1 DQWSEKDTAIAKAKQ
16 EAGIVSVTDAQ
27 KSVWDQNSIYWV
39 VEGTNKTGQEVMVW
53 VQFTD
58 QGKPKEGQNTVH
70 QELLSS
76 GMSKEK
82 MKAKIKS
89 SIPGI
94 KDMRLVPG
102 VYNGE
107 YVWQLFYKVDLK
119 LDLKPNVNLADLA
132 DKISTEGK
140 SVVGTRALKFDF
152 VDHSSDKLN
161 QYWDKAMFSVA
172 EAMENKRYTE
182 IPVKLQ
188 DLAKGTGI
196 QTKAEMDTKNV
207 YITLTD
213 GSSSKFLVL
222 PRVNVIPLIIAGL
235 MIGGLLFMT
244 NMRGGLTVGA
254 ASERKR
260 KKGGPK
266 KLTFEEIGG
275 QDNAKQ
281 ELREALDFL
290 IRHDEIQK
298 LGIRPL
304 KGILLTGP
312 PGTGK
317 TLMAKAAAHYTDSVF
332 VAASGSEFVEMYVG
346 VGAGRVRDLFRDA
359 RNRAAKENKQ
369 SAIIFIDEIDVIGG
383 KREGGQQREYDQ
395 TLNQLLTEMDG
406 IYSSDSPRILLIAAT
421 NRKEML
427 DSALLRPGRFDRHIQ
442 VDLPDKKGRKHILE
456 LHAKN
461 KPLHEDVNLDKI
473 AEESYGFSGA
483 QLESVM
489 NEAAIY
495 TMREGLKEI
504 EQRHLSMSIDK
515 VMMGERT
522 DREST
527 IEEKKRVAIHEL
539 GHAIM
544 AELVRPG
551 SVSQVALSPR
561 GKALGYVRHNP
572 QSEQYLT
579 RSLLENHRIIF
590 DKSLDILLAEETLS
604 GEQFRKLF
612 HEFSLLP
619 A

>member
-1 DQWSEKDTAIAKAKQ
+1 MPRLLKEVLIGFVPVLFIFLAVI
-16 EAGIVSVTDAQ
+16 GI
-27 KSVWDQNSIYWV
+27 
-39 VEGTNKTGQEVMVW
+39 
-53 VQFTD
+53 
-58 QGKPKEGQNTVH
+58 
-70 QELLSS
+70 
-76 GMSKEK
+76 
-82 MKAKIKS
+82 
-89 SIPGI
+89 
-94 KDMRLVPG
+94 
-102 VYNGE
+102 
-107 YVWQLFYKVDLK
+107 
-119 LDLKPNVNLADLA
+119 NVL
-132 DKISTEGK
+132 
-140 SVVGTRALKFDF
+140 
-152 VDHSSDKLN
+152 
-161 QYWDKAMFSVA
+161 
-172 EAMENKRYTE
+172 
-182 IPVKLQ
+182 P
-188 DLAKGTGI
+188 
-196 QTKAEMDTKNV
+196 
-207 YITLTD
+207 
-213 GSSSKFLVL
+213 LVL
-222 PRVNVIPLIIAGL
+222 VGLLIS
-235 MIGGLLFMT
+235 GLLFLAK
-244 NMRGGLTVGA
+244 MRGGLAVGA
-254 ASERKR
+254 GTERKR
-260 KKGGPK
+260 KKNGLQ
-266 KLTFEEIGG
+266 KLTFEQIGG
-275 QDNAKQ
+275 QDHAKQ

-290 IRHDEIQK
+290 IKHEEIRK

-332 VAASGSEFVEMYVG
+332 VASSGSEFVEMYVG
-346 VGAGRVRDLFRDA
+346 VGASRVRELFREA
-359 RNRAAKENKQ
+359 RSKAAKENKQ

-456 LHAKN
+456 LHAQN
-461 KPLHEDVNLDKI
+461 KPLHAEVDLGKI
-473 AEESYGFSGA
+473 AEESFGFSGA

-495 TMREGLKEI
+495 VMREGLKEI

-527 IEEKKRVAIHEL
+527 LEEKKRVAIHEL

-572 QSEQYLT
+572 QQEQYLYT
-579 RSLLENHRIIF
+579 KTFLEEQIMIALGGAASEEIFYGGRSTGSSNDFEQALNIVQSMMKSGLTSLGIVDLDMVTKEELMKENHAILEDLMKRTRDMLEERRNIF
-590 DKSLDILLAEETLS
+590 EQSLDILLKEETLS
-604 GEQFRKLF
+604 GDQFRCLF
-612 HEFSLLP
+612 HEHSLMP

>member
-1 DQWSEKDTAIAKAKQ
+1 MPRWLK
-16 EAGIVSVTDAQ
+16 
-27 KSVWDQNSIYWV
+27 
-39 VEGTNKTGQEVMVW
+39 EVLIGFVP
-53 VQFTD
+53 V
-58 QGKPKEGQNTVH
+58 
-70 QELLSS
+70 LLIFL
-76 GMSKEK
+76 
-82 MKAKIKS
+82 AFI
-89 SIPGI
+89 
-94 KDMRLVPG
+94 G
-102 VYNGE
+102 VN
-107 YVWQLFYKVDLK
+107 
-119 LDLKPNVNLADLA
+119 
-132 DKISTEGK
+132 I
-140 SVVGTRALKFDF
+140 
-152 VDHSSDKLN
+152 
-161 QYWDKAMFSVA
+161 
-172 EAMENKRYTE
+172 
-182 IPVKLQ
+182 
-188 DLAKGTGI
+188 
-196 QTKAEMDTKNV
+196 
-207 YITLTD
+207 
-213 GSSSKFLVL
+213 
-222 PRVNVIPLIIAGL
+222 IPLVIAAL
-235 MIGGLLFMT
+235 MIGGLLFLA
-244 NMRGGLTVGA
+244 NMRGGLAVGA
-254 ASERKR
+254 GAERKR
-260 KKGGPK
+260 KKSGPQ
-266 KLTFEEIGG
+266 KLTFEQIGG

-281 ELREALDFL
+281 ELMEALDFL
-290 IRHDEIQK
+290 IKHEEIRK

-317 TLMAKAAAHYTDSVF
+317 TLMAKAAAYYTDSVF

-359 RNRAAKENKQ
+359 RSRAAKENKQ

-461 KPLHEDVNLDKI
+461 KPLSGEVVLDKI

-495 TMREGLKEI
+495 AMRDGLKEI

-527 IEEKKRVAIHEL
+527 LEEKKRVAIHEL

-572 QSEQYLT
+572 QQEQYLYTKSFLEEQIMIALGGAASEEIFYGGRSTGSSNDFEQALNIVQTMMKSGLTSLGIVDLEMVTKEELMKENHIILEDLMNRT
-579 RSLLENHRIIF
+579 RSMLEERRTIYEQ
-590 DKSLDILLAEETLS
+590 SLDILLQEETLS
-604 GEQFRKLF
+604 GDQFRNLF
-612 HEFSLLP
+612 REHSLLP

>member
-1 DQWSEKDTAIAKAKQ
+1 
-16 EAGIVSVTDAQ
+16 
-27 KSVWDQNSIYWV
+27 
-39 VEGTNKTGQEVMVW
+39 M
-53 VQFTD
+53 
-58 QGKPKEGQNTVH
+58 PRLLKEILIG
-70 QELLSS
+70 
-76 GMSKEK
+76 
-82 MKAKIKS
+82 
-89 SIPGI
+89 
-94 KDMRLVPG
+94 
-102 VYNGE
+102 
-107 YVWQLFYKVDLK
+107 F
-119 LDLKPNVNLADLA
+119 
-132 DKISTEGK
+132 
-140 SVVGTRALKFDF
+140 
-152 VDHSSDKLN
+152 
-161 QYWDKAMFSVA
+161 
-172 EAMENKRYTE
+172 
-182 IPVKLQ
+182 IPVLFIF
-188 DLAKGTGI
+188 LGFIGI
-196 QTKAEMDTKNV
+196 NV
-207 YITLTD
+207 VP
-213 GSSSKFLVL
+213 LVL
-222 PRVNVIPLIIAGL
+222 IGL
-235 MIGGLLFMT
+235 LVGGLLFLT
-244 NMRGGLTVGA
+244 NLRGGLAVGA
-254 ASERKR
+254 GAERKR
-260 KKGGPK
+260 KKKGLK
-266 KLTFEEIGG
+266 KLTFEQIGG

-290 IRHDEIQK
+290 IKHEEIRQ
-298 LGIRPL
+298 LGIRPI

-332 VAASGSEFVEMYVG
+332 VASSGSEFVEMYVG
-346 VGAGRVRDLFRDA
+346 VGAGRVRELFHDA

-456 LHAKN
+456 LHAQN
-461 KPLHEDVNLDKI
+461 KPLHAEANLEKI
-473 AEESYGFSGA
+473 AEESFGFSGA

-495 TMREGLKEI
+495 AMREGLQEI

-527 IEEKKRVAIHEL
+527 LEEKKRVAIHEL

-572 QSEQYLT
+572 QQEQYLYT
-579 RSLLENHRIIF
+579 KTFLEEQIMIALGGAAAEEIFYGGRSTGSSNDFEQALNIVQTMMKSGLTSLGIMDMDMVTKEELMKENHAILETLMKRTRTMLEERRVIF
-590 DKSLDILLAEETLS
+590 EQSLDILLKEETLS
-604 GEQFRKLF
+604 GEQFRCLF
-612 HEFSLLP
+612 REHSLLP